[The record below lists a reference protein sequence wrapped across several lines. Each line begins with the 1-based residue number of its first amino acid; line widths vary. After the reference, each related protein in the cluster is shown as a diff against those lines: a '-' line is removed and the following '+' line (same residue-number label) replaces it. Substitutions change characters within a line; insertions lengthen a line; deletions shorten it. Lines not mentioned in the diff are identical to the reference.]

1 MARNLPRT
9 RGLGLIELQ
18 VVAGIL
24 TVLAAVAAPSLDRV
38 TTRQRMQ
45 GVGESFRA
53 DLQMARMQAVGTGRT
68 VRVAFGSTAT
78 GSCYVVY
85 QGAAGACKCS
95 ADAAPQCLPAASL
108 LTGVNVRSDRGVQ
121 FGANSAELI
130 IDGQR
135 GTVTPT
141 ATVRFTER
149 HGSNMAHIIAITGRV
164 RTCGDAGRRALPC
177 QG

>member
-85 QGAAGACKCS
+85 QGAAGAC
-95 ADAAPQCLPAASL
+95 
-108 LTGVNVRSDRGVQ
+108 
-121 FGANSAELI
+121 
-130 IDGQR
+130 
-135 GTVTPT
+135 
-141 ATVRFTER
+141 
-149 HGSNMAHIIAITGRV
+149 
-164 RTCGDAGRRALPC
+164 
-177 QG
+177 